1 MDALTLLLFIAGL
14 VLLVVGAEWLV
25 RGAARL
31 AAAIGV
37 SPLVIGLTIVA
48 FGTSAPELAVSI
60 RAALVGEADIAFG
73 NVVGSN
79 IFNILV
85 ILGLSAAITPLLVA
99 QQLVRL
105 DVPLM
110 VGVTL
115 LTVLFAQ
122 DTNISRLEGAVLF
135 TGLIAYT
142 AFLFVQSRRES
153 SEVLQEYEAEFGERP
168 SGAVQLAVNVFL
180 AIAGLGMLTI
190 GSRWLVE
197 GAVALARAIGVS
209 ELIIGLTIVS
219 GGTSLPEVATS
230 VVAALKGERD
240 IAVGNA
246 VGSNIFNLLSV
257 LGLSSII
264 APTGIAVDVAALNFD
279 VWVML
284 AVAVACLPVFFTG
297 NQIARWEGLM
307 FIGYYVIYLV
317 YLFLASTQ
325 HDALPAFSAI
335 MLLFVLPLTVLTL
348 VITVL
353 RELRMRRRLAA

>member
-1 MDALTLLLFIAGL
+1 MDALTLLLFIAGF

-115 LTVLFAQ
+115 LTVLFAL
-122 DTNISRLEGAVLF
+122 DANISRVEGVALF
-135 TGLIAYT
+135 AGLIAYT
-142 AFLFVQSRRES
+142 AFLFIQSRRENS
-153 SEVLQEYEAEFGERP
+153 AVQQEYEAEFGERP
-168 SGAVQLAVNVFL
+168 KGAVQLAVNVFWV
-180 AIAGLGMLTI
+180 IASLGMLTI

-197 GAVALARAIGVS
+197 GAVALARAIDVS

-230 VVAALKGERD
+230 VVAAIKGERD

-325 HDALPAFSAI
+325 HDALLAFSTI

>member
-1 MDALTLLLFIAGL
+1 MDGSTLLLFIAGL

-31 AAAIGV
+31 AAAVGV

-110 VGVTL
+110 VGVTV

-122 DTNISRLEGAVLF
+122 DANISRVEGVALF
-135 TGLIAYT
+135 AGLIAYT
-142 AFLFVQSRRES
+142 AFLFIQSRRENS
-153 SEVLQEYEAEFGERP
+153 AVQQEYEAEFGERP
-168 SGAVQLAVNVFL
+168 KGAVQLAVNVFWV
-180 AIAGLGMLTI
+180 IAGLGMLTI

-230 VVAALKGERD
+230 VVAAIKGERD

-325 HDALPAFSAI
+325 HDALLAFSRI

-353 RELRMRRRLAA
+353 RELHMRRRLAA

>member
-1 MDALTLLLFIAGL
+1 MDALTLLLFIAGF

-115 LTVLFAQ
+115 LTVLFAL
-122 DTNISRLEGAVLF
+122 DANISRVEGVALF
-135 TGLIAYT
+135 AGLIAYT
-142 AFLFVQSRRES
+142 AFLFIQSRRENS
-153 SEVLQEYEAEFGERP
+153 AVQQEYEAEFGERP
-168 SGAVQLAVNVFL
+168 KGAVQLAVNVFWV
-180 AIAGLGMLTI
+180 IAGLGMLTI

-197 GAVALARAIGVS
+197 GAVALARAIDVS

-230 VVAALKGERD
+230 VVAAIKGERD

-325 HDALPAFSAI
+325 HDALLAFSSI

-353 RELRMRRRLAA
+353 RELHMRRRLAA

>member
-25 RGAARL
+25 SGAARL

-85 ILGLSAAITPLLVA
+85 ILGLSAAITPLVVA

-110 VGVTL
+110 VGVTV
-115 LTVLFAQ
+115 LTVIFAQ
-122 DTNISRLEGAVLF
+122 DANISRMEGVALF
-135 TGLIAYT
+135 AGLIAYT
-142 AFLFVQSRRES
+142 AFLFIQSRRENGA
-153 SEVLQEYEAEFGERP
+153 VQQEYEAEFGERP
-168 SGAVQLAVNVFL
+168 KGAVQLATNVFL
-180 AIAGLGMLTI
+180 VIAGLGMLAI

-230 VVAALKGERD
+230 VVAAIKGERD

-264 APTGIAVDVAALNFD
+264 APAGIAVDVVALNFD

-325 HDALPAFSAI
+325 HDALPAFSSI

>member
-135 TGLIAYT
+135 AGLIAYT
-142 AFLFVQSRRES
+142 VFLFVQSRHES
-153 SEVLQEYEAEFGERP
+153 SAVLQEYEAEFGERP
-168 SGAVQLAVNVFL
+168 KGAVQLAVNVFL

-190 GSRWLVE
+190 GSRWLVD

-219 GGTSLPEVATS
+219 G
-230 VVAALKGERD
+230 
-240 IAVGNA
+240 
-246 VGSNIFNLLSV
+246 
-257 LGLSSII
+257 
-264 APTGIAVDVAALNFD
+264 
-279 VWVML
+279 WY
-284 AVAVACLPVFFTG
+284 FT
-297 NQIARWEGLM
+297 
-307 FIGYYVIYLV
+307 
-317 YLFLASTQ
+317 
-325 HDALPAFSAI
+325 P
-335 MLLFVLPLTVLTL
+335 
-348 VITVL
+348 
-353 RELRMRRRLAA
+353 

>member
-1 MDALTLLLFIAGL
+1 MDGSTLLLFIAGL

-31 AAAIGV
+31 AAAVGV

-110 VGVTL
+110 VGVTV

-122 DTNISRLEGAVLF
+122 DANISRVEGVALF
-135 TGLIAYT
+135 AGLIAYT
-142 AFLFVQSRRES
+142 AFLFIQSRRENS
-153 SEVLQEYEAEFGERP
+153 AVQQEYEAEFGERP
-168 SGAVQLAVNVFL
+168 KGVVQLALNVFWV
-180 AIAGLGMLTI
+180 IAGLGMLNI

-230 VVAALKGERD
+230 VVAAIKGERD

-307 FIGYYVIYLV
+307 FIGYYVIYMV

-325 HDALPAFSAI
+325 HDALPAFSTI

-353 RELRMRRRLAA
+353 RELHMRRRLAA